1 MHETVPVVLQ
11 HALHRD
17 GAREPDA
24 KARGR
29 RRLAQRRRSSK
40 DALTH
45 RSRERGGESEIDR
58 REREM
63 VRVEVRVRRVPSTG
77 DELVQREAPVC
88 VSRGCHGSHWCSFW
102 LHFETGASIG
112 ITEDDALDDGGKED
126 VSKVLREECGHGDVG
141 DRHRA
146 SRSDVM
152 ILMFKNFNQCARATR
167 NKNFSSTRLGVN
179 GREETRVRLQII
191 YRSVTNFA
199 RIFNRQSTWEWRA
212 WVRACRFQRDCQT
225 FPRR

>member
-1 MHETVPVVLQ
+1 VHETVPIVLQ

-29 RRLAQRRRSSK
+29 QRLAQHRRSSK
-40 DALTH
+40 DTLTH
-45 RSRERGGESEIDR
+45 RPRERGGEGEIDR
-58 REREM
+58 RKREV

-77 DELVQREAPVC
+77 DELVEREAPVC
-88 VSRGCHGSHWCSFW
+88 VSRGCHGSHWCSFR
-102 LHFETGASIG
+102 LHFETPTSTG

-146 SRSDVM
+146 SWSDVM
-152 ILMFKNFNQCARATR
+152 TVMLKKFNQRVPATR
-167 NKNFSSTRLGVN
+167 NKNFSSTRLAVN
-179 GREETRVRLQII
+179 GR
-191 YRSVTNFA
+191 
-199 RIFNRQSTWEWRA
+199 
-212 WVRACRFQRDCQT
+212 
-225 FPRR
+225 